1 MKILKSF
8 LIRSRRQTPI
18 FKSGL
23 KAPLSINPEHTPG
36 LSPPSFASRMR
47 TAKPGESNGLISL
60 SLLIFISFS
69 PTPCFSQGEIII
81 RTYLFKGF
89 HEGYQPGPKRVGN
102 SSDNIIKVPVL
113 YDPDNPDI
121 ADVDSIKSVIRS
133 VYRITYATLLTSAYA
148 IWDGKKENINEA
160 VLNSIDLYPIQLFP
174 TLLTQNTL
182 KLRIEALKF
191 ECLKISYFG
200 EISRVLRAID
210 LKGNF
215 EIFAGIR
222 RFDDYIGA
230 ETWLDRE
237 LTLAMNS
244 TALMA
249 LPTKDRSLYLSIQ
262 IYRRND
268 TRMDAGLVG
277 NTLLSCSLGGMDPV
291 CRKKLGQGDGF
302 LPENKPKASLNY
314 QGHTFFFC
322 SEECLEKFKKAPEK
336 YLNRVKFRDVNPE
349 SDSQNAVAG
358 FFLRPQALII
368 PKYPEDFRQD
378 NREGI
383 VPLELAVD
391 DKGSVREVRFLQSA
405 APVFEETLQN
415 VLRQWNFNSTTKS
428 GKPTPAIYP
437 AHIIFGPKPNEM
449 PEIPKDQS
457 QFPAAAVG
465 ILNPV
470 ADYCAKLEN
479 AALDFICREKIVE
492 KFESDRQFEKFFKMV
507 EDPVEKRGHYP
518 GVLMGSG
525 PLPRQENSFTYD
537 YQVIRK
543 DGRIQEKRVLLVEN
557 ETYGRDDNAYPKTKR
572 FYINKAIYGPVG
584 LLNRAVQ
591 RLCDYRLL
599 KDETWKG
606 RKAFVI
612 SIRPT
617 KPDPGK
623 PVYGEVWVDKED
635 SSVLKLNIDAESL
648 SGYERLSA
656 DFHRNRIRYRKKRAA
671 FSEPY
676 PLERSLFRSAG
687 RSV

>member
-8 LIRSRRQTPI
+8 
-18 FKSGL
+18 
-23 KAPLSINPEHTPG
+23 
-36 LSPPSFASRMR
+36 
-47 TAKPGESNGLISL
+47 LISL
-60 SLLIFISFS
+60 SLLIFISLS
-69 PTPCFSQGEIII
+69 PVLCFSQDDIVI

-89 HEGYQPGPKRVGN
+89 HEGYQPGPKPGAR
-102 SSDNIIKVPVL
+102 SSDDIIKVPVR

-121 ADVDSIKSVIRS
+121 ADVDSIKNVIRS
-133 VYRITYATLLTSAYA
+133 AYRITYTTLLTSAYVT
-148 IWDGKKENINEA
+148 WDGKKENINEA

-174 TLLTQNTL
+174 TLITQNTL

-200 EISRVLRAID
+200 EISRLLRAID

-215 EIFAGIR
+215 EIFAGTR

-244 TALMA
+244 AVLIA

-314 QGHTFFFC
+314 HGHTFFFC
-322 SEECLEKFKKAPEK
+322 SEECLKKFEKTPEE
-336 YLNRVKFRDVNPE
+336 YLKRVKLRDVNQE
-349 SDSQNAVAG
+349 SDSHIAAADLS
-358 FFLRPQALII
+358 LRPRVLII
-368 PKYPEDFRQD
+368 PKYPESFRQD
-378 NREGI
+378 NREGTI
-383 VPLELAVD
+383 PLELVVD
-391 DKGSVREVRFLQSA
+391 DNGNVREVRFLQSA
-405 APVFEETLQN
+405 DPAIDGTLQDI
-415 VLRQWNFNSTTKS
+415 LRQWIIEPKIES
-428 GKPTPAIYP
+428 GKTLPRAYP
-437 AHIIFGPKPNEM
+437 VDIVFGPKPNEM

-470 ADYCAKLEN
+470 AEYCAKLEN

-518 GVLMGSG
+518 GVFMGSG
-525 PLPRQENSFTYD
+525 PLPGQENSFTYD

-557 ETYGRDDNAYPKTKR
+557 ETYVRDDNAYPKTKR
-572 FYINKAIYGPVG
+572 FYINKAIYGPIG
-584 LLNRAVQ
+584 LLTRGEQ
-591 RLCDYRLL
+591 HLYDYRLL
-599 KDETWKG
+599 RDETWKG
-606 RKAFVI
+606 RNAFVI
-612 SIRPT
+612 GVRPK
-617 KPDPGK
+617 KPDPAK

-635 SSVLKLNIDAESL
+635 SSVLKMNIEAASL
-648 SGYERLSA
+648 SGYERISA
-656 DFHRNRIRYRKKRAA
+656 DYESRGAKPRISIEIEYGIEKNGLRFPSHILLKEAYSDPREGRFKMSQLTIDYDRYKFFTVGTEIK
-671 FSEPY
+671 Y
-676 PLERSLFRSAG
+676 
-687 RSV
+687 